1 MGRALLQSERN
12 ALLFVDVLRSYMKAR
27 KFKVHDF
34 VVMPNHVHLL
44 ITIGGTMTIEK
55 AMQLIK
61 GGFSYRLRKDFGY
74 AGEVWQAGFSEVRVE
89 NGQSFRAHREYIAQN
104 PVDAGLVDLPE
115 EFPFCFSSLAR
126 QKQGT

>member
-1 MGRALLQSERN
+1 
-12 ALLFVDVLRSYMKAR
+12 MKAR

-89 NGQSFRAHREYIAQN
+89 NGQSFCAHREYIAQN
-104 PVDAGLVDLPE
+104 PVDAGLVDSPE
-115 EFPFCFSSLAR
+115 KFPFCFSSLAR